1 MCTVPVIEVV
11 FMTFFEL
18 QTGDYFRISG
28 ITTPY
33 VYRKTSENSCTL
45 NDTLQP
51 IRSHTMVKKLTGT
64 ELIEFLGQQQPD
76 SQPKRKPT
84 IRLKS
89 RPVPSREKV
98 GSTKYGIIN

>member
-1 MCTVPVIEVV
+1 
-11 FMTFFEL
+11 MTFQEL

-33 VYRKTSENSCTL
+33 VYRKTSDGFCSL
-45 NDTLQP
+45 NETLQP
-51 IRSHTMVKKLTGT
+51 IRPHTSVRKLTGT
-64 ELIEFLGQQQPD
+64 ELIEYLGQQQPN

-84 IRLKS
+84 VRLKS

-98 GSTKYGIIN
+98 GISKYGIIS